1 MKRII
6 SASSTLPTQYEF
18 DEEISKYLSDNKVW
32 VESVYSDYD
41 KDTNTVGISVEV
53 DGDWK
58 HDHLRA
64 DYLMSDYFSDDLIQT
79 GEDVL
84 EDSDDD
90 SYESRHIYVIQ
101 NADKYFNTNKLGD

>member
-1 MKRII
+1 MKRMI
-6 SASSTLPTQYEF
+6 SASSAPPSQYEL
-18 DEEISKYLSDNKVW
+18 DGIIERYLSDNHVW

-41 KDTNTVGISVEV
+41 KDKNVLEISVEI

-64 DYLMSDYFSDDLIQT
+64 DYLMDNYFFEDLSHI

-84 EDSDDD
+84 EESDDD
-90 SYESRHIYVIQ
+90 SYYGRHIYVIE
-101 NADKYFNTNKLGD
+101 NADKYFNANKLGD

>member
-58 HDHLRA
+58 HDHLLA